1 MNDIWME
8 RVLNL
13 TRQPYSYFPN
23 KQSRLLYSTKMS
35 TSVPKNIQCY
45 FPNMK
50 PWGFFSSGIT
60 QIRHLIPFVY
70 IVRQL
75 LPPSLT
81 SDRSLLYKLTKR
93 ASLLLLLLL
102 DIFRT
107 IRWYWARKSHKIP
120 WLLTWDSR
128 SNYVAWKRHHAIA
141 SNGS

>member
-23 KQSRLLYSTKMS
+23 KQSRLLYSTKIS

-50 PWGFFSSGIT
+50 LWGFFSSGIT

-70 IVRQL
+70 IVGQL

-102 DIFRT
+102 DIFGLSDDTELERVT
-107 IRWYWARKSHKIP
+107 KFHGYWPGIQDLIMWPGRDIMP
-120 WLLTWDSR
+120 
-128 SNYVAWKRHHAIA
+128 
-141 SNGS
+141 